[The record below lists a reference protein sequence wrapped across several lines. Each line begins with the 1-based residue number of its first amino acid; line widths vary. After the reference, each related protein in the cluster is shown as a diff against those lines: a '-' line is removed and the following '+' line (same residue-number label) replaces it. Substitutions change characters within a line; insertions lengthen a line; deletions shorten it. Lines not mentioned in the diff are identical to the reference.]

1 MSVQL
6 RTDLARLL
14 SHSFLENVTFY
25 DDVVVILNVL
35 GRHGWELI
43 SSSTEKDGLKGQ
55 QFTFKKLADD

>member
-1 MSVQL
+1 
-6 RTDLARLL
+6 
-14 SHSFLENVTFY
+14 LENVTFY

>member
-1 MSVQL
+1 VSVQL